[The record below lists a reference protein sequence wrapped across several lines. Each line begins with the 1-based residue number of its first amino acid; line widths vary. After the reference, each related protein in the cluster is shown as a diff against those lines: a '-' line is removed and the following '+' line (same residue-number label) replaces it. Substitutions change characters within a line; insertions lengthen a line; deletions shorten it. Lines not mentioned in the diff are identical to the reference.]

1 MFRLETVDLSHNHI
15 AEFPTMKNL
24 PNMTTLNLSNNR
36 ICELPNGYNFPKL
49 TNLNLAHNGI
59 SKVPPQIFSE
69 TILTNL
75 LLTGNTVS
83 QNALQDMESI
93 QLYLDRRQGR
103 VDKALWSDIDIK
115 NTLCGI

>member
-1 MFRLETVDLSHNHI
+1 MINWLRLCDSGIQKLDLGKNALAVVTISNMFKLQTVDLSHNQI

-24 PNMTTLNLSNNR
+24 PNLNTLNLSNNR
-36 ICELPNGYNFPKL
+36 ICDLPNGYNFPKL
-49 TNLNLAHNGI
+49 VNLNLAHNGI

-83 QNALQDMESI
+83 
-93 QLYLDRRQGR
+93 
-103 VDKALWSDIDIK
+103 
-115 NTLCGI
+115 